1 MQPSN
6 REALFSQR
14 ERERERERVRKKE
27 REYCTQKFCQTALT
41 MLQHNDNNGNNNDN
55 NGNNN
60 DNNGNDGWNGN
71 TINKFVMTLARRM
84 N

>member
-6 REALFSQR
+6 REALFSQRER

-41 MLQHNDNNGNNNDN
+41 MLQHNDNN
-55 NGNNN
+55 N

>member
-6 REALFSQR
+6 REALFSQ
-14 ERERERERVRKKE
+14 RERERVRKKE

-41 MLQHNDNNGNNNDN
+41 MLQHNDNN
-55 NGNNN
+55 N

>member
-6 REALFSQR
+6 REALFSQ
-14 ERERERERVRKKE
+14 RERERERVRKKE

-55 NGNNN
+55 N